1 MDLRMHFLSFFVIQ
15 SQTERDSD
23 ASFKAF
29 KHYQTLNADEY
40 EDSAIKSFLDDEFV
54 RIIKRKVE
62 KYQQSSNPP
71 TKIGTFMVQPG
82 YELSSNM
89 NYHLFQRIREAT
101 DKERF
106 HALSDELIRLY
117 MDTSA
122 VRGGAFIVSTAT
134 WNTYFNE
141 PFLFILKCDFEPKI
155 ATISDEVQ
163 LIKQVDM
170 AISAKTIKSIQYPH
184 MSEEGMLEHWELKIN
199 QASHAR
205 YFEDF
210 LKYVSYEKSIPEA
223 VNEQVVEM
231 VQTFIEQKWEP
242 QQEHERAK
250 AEQTIEVWAAKD
262 KRELQHFWS
271 PQEVIEA
278 QQVLVEQKEDI
289 PLQFK
294 VDDVLIKGL
303 LAQFAQ
309 SIHIAQHN
317 GKYVAIIEGDQLQFE
332 KGMSPVE
339 LLTPPH
345 LMDILPYI
353 ASDGSGA
360 ENQQLQPPVSAQS
373 EEEDDLPPW

>member
-1 MDLRMHFLSFFVIQ
+1 MDLRMHFLSFFVIN
-15 SQTERDSD
+15 SQTEKDSE

-29 KHYQTLNADEY
+29 KHYQTLSSDEY
-40 EDSAIKSFLDDEFV
+40 EQSALKSFLDDEFV
-54 RIIKRKVE
+54 RILKRKVE

-122 VRGGAFIVSTAT
+122 VRGGAFIVATAT

-184 MSEEGMLEHWELKIN
+184 MSEEGILEHWELKIN

-242 QQEHERAK
+242 EHEQERVK
-250 AEQTIEVWAAKD
+250 AEQAIEIWAASE
-262 KRELQHFWS
+262 KRELQHFWT

-278 QQVLVEQKEDI
+278 QSVLVEQKEDL

-294 VDDVLIKGL
+294 LDQVQIKGL
-303 LAQFAQ
+303 LAHFAS

-317 GKYVAIIEGDQLQFE
+317 GKYVAIIEGDNLQFE

-339 LLTPPH
+339 LLTPPQ
-345 LMDILPYI
+345 LVDILPYI
-353 ASDGSGA
+353 AAKQGD
-360 ENQQLQPPVSAQS
+360 EDQVLNPPTEVKQQTD
-373 EEEDDLPPW
+373 DDLPPW